1 MKVFLRILF
10 SLITIS
16 LSYGLYH
23 KNFIDFIFGERIVG
37 FTVIIAAFIYIPIF
51 LYHRWKGKKL
61 KDYVLSEKNLRKI
74 KNRKLK

>member
-10 SLITIS
+10 SFITIS

-37 FTVIIAAFIYIPIF
+37 FTVIIAAFIYLPIF

>member
-10 SLITIS
+10 SFITIS

-23 KNFIDFIFGERIVG
+23 KNFIDFNFGERIVG
-37 FTVIIAAFIYIPIF
+37 FTVIIAAFIYLPIF

>member
-23 KNFIDFIFGERIVG
+23 KNFIDFTFGRRVIG
-37 FTVIIAAFIYIPIF
+37 FTVIIAAFLYLPMF

-74 KNRKLK
+74 KNGKLK

>member
-10 SLITIS
+10 SFITIS
-16 LSYGLYH
+16 LSSGLYH
-23 KNFIDFIFGERIVG
+23 KNFIDFNFGERIVG
-37 FTVIIAAFIYIPIF
+37 FTVIIAAFIYLPIF